1 MAEVKIAVVAAH
13 VSFRFF
19 DSDLP
24 EIAQTGRLQ
33 NLLHWF
39 HPERE
44 RERERE
50 RKREKYYIYESAESW
65 ILNYLIR
72 RNNAGNQFQEKKNHT
87 PFAYHELT

>member
-44 RERERE
+44 REKERERE
-50 RKREKYYIYESAESW
+50 RERNTIYTN
-65 ILNYLIR
+65 LQK
-72 RNNAGNQFQEKKNHT
+72 AG
-87 PFAYHELT
+87 Y